1 MKTSI
6 NELQQILEKYVQEE
20 VSDFLGYEV
29 SQNDI
34 EGIKENIM
42 KDTDNRINE
51 YIQTV
56 QNQAK

>member
-1 MKTSI
+1 MKTSV
-6 NELQQILEKYVQEE
+6 NELQQILEKYIQEE
-20 VSDFLGYEV
+20 VSDFLGYEAG
-29 SQNDI
+29 QNDI

-56 QNQAK
+56 QD

>member
-6 NELQQILEKYVQEE
+6 NELQQILEKYIQEE

-56 QNQAK
+56 QD

>member
-6 NELQQILEKYVQEE
+6 NELHQILEKYIQEE
-20 VSDFLGYEV
+20 VSDFLGYEA
-29 SQNDI
+29 SKNDI

-56 QNQAK
+56 QD

>member
-1 MKTSI
+1 MKTSV
-6 NELQQILEKYVQEE
+6 NELQQILEKYIQEE

-56 QNQAK
+56 QD